1 MSEVIG
7 YLDRPILA
15 KFRRNIPGIIKNEIV
30 SGNFDIKIYFSRGV
44 HLRNTSR
51 IFLVIP
57 TCLDNQSEYRKKLNS
72 ILLVDVECE
81 CE

>member
-15 KFRRNIPGIIKNEIV
+15 KFRRKKKYIPGIIKNEIV

-51 IFLVIP
+51 IFLAIP

-72 ILLVDVECE
+72 ILLVDAL
-81 CE
+81 